1 MIGPFVL
8 VSYPPATIPF
18 MLKRREL
25 PGWVRDEMESLAQT
39 MPEEIQLTINLAEIE
54 QKLDTTFGFL
64 RNEKL
69 KTWLIEDISACVSWL
84 SSVSNTTG
92 FNIKLEVITERM
104 CPKFHV
110 DRVPMRLLCTY
121 VGPGTEWTDANT
133 AYSVNFEEPFDPEN
147 ISQVPSEGILIF
159 SGAHGVNSL
168 APLWHRSPDVLPNQK
183 RLLLCIDVAEQIYPA
198 QDNFRS

>member
-1 MIGPFVL
+1 MNGPFVL

-25 PGWVRDEMESLAQT
+25 PDWVRDEMETLAQN
-39 MPEEIQLTINLAEIE
+39 MPEEIQLTTSLAEIL
-54 QKLDTTFGFL
+54 QRLHTSLGFL

-69 KTWLIEDISACVSWL
+69 KTWLIEDISACVNWL

-159 SGAHGVNSL
+159 SGAHGANSL
-168 APLWHRSPDVLPNQK
+168 APLWHRSPDVPQGV
-183 RLLLCIDVAEQIYPA
+183 RRILLCVNINSQEAE
-198 QDNFRS
+198 